1 MPREDDYLALIRA
14 LVDEAPPLSAAQRD
28 RLSAILRPV
37 AAVGTDRSRRPLDN
51 RPAGRARGG
60 GRAA

>member
-1 MPREDDYLALIRA
+1 MSHEDLIRA
-14 LVDEAPPLSAAQRD
+14 LVDQAPPLSASQRD
-28 RLSAILRPV
+28 RLSAILRQG
-37 AAVGTDRSRRPLDN
+37 ATDLEKSRRPADN